1 MKYNIKSKIEKIN
14 ELESN
19 QKAQA
24 IIESASLQEKTT
36 KKEPVKETK
45 KAEKGNK
52 KVYSFSLDQQI
63 VEEIEEFLND
73 FGERKESKSSF
84 LENSLRF
91 YLNHRK
97 QNIEAELKSKLEK
110 FKNKK

>member
-19 QKAQA
+19 KKAQA

-36 KKEPVKETK
+36 KKETK